1 MNPIFDSL
9 ATEFSGRIKFVK
21 MMMEQNPATASQYGV
36 NSVPTLIL
44 FRRGRVIH
52 QVKGLLPADEIRRQM
67 QQIA

>member
-9 ATEFSGRIKFVK
+9 ASEFAGRIKFVK

-44 FRRGRVIH
+44 FRQGKIIQ
-52 QVKGLLPADEIRRQM
+52 QVKGLPPADEIRRQI
-67 QQIA
+67 QKIA